1 MIKLT
6 QREKDLGY
14 CETAQTYCSMAEEM
28 YQQGKADGA
37 REYCYTDR
45 HAYEIIEVKDERH
58 ITVRAYDCRRTD
70 NNGMSECQDYE
81 YVSNPDGAICHL
93 FLTQKGVWRERYG
106 NRKLGCNRWGIGHA
120 EEYYDY
126 SF

>member
-1 MIKLT
+1 M
-6 QREKDLGY
+6 
-14 CETAQTYCSMAEEM
+14 
-28 YQQGKADGA
+28 GA
-37 REYCYTDR
+37 IWYGSLNNRISERAKNPVPVVGMGATEYCWSDR
-45 HAYEIIEVKDERH
+45 HAYEIIEVKDARH

-81 YVSNPDGAICHL
+81 YVSNPDGEICHL